1 MVKQKVKDSPLS
13 VCGCCVILQAPLC
26 FVCYED
32 GLKTRSL
39 ACHQLRPSP
48 PHITSRLFVV
58 RLWWPLM
65 WKKTAYHSFLRCV
78 VGLLRKNAKLVL
90 GLAGEASAIYDY
102 LSAAT
107 TTTMAINIANSHH
120 KQPQKCQG
128 YMREEKERFNNK
140 MQSACSALIAQ
151 SEVLRPG
158 WHINCG

>member
-26 FVCYED
+26 FVCHED

-39 ACHQLRPSP
+39 TCPRSPLSHSFTSGQSVFQLR
-48 PHITSRLFVV
+48 
-58 RLWWPLM
+58 WPLT
-65 WKKTAYHSFLRCV
+65 WKNCISLFLRCV
-78 VGLLRKNAKLVL
+78 FGLLRKNAKLVL

-107 TTTMAINIANSHH
+107 TTTTTINIANSHH
-120 KQPQKCQG
+120 KYPQKCQG
-128 YMREEKERFNNK
+128 CMREEKERFNNK

-158 WHINCG
+158 WHFNCG

>member
-26 FVCYED
+26 FVCHED

-39 ACHQLRPSP
+39 ACPQLTSPSP
-48 PHITSRLFVV
+48 PYNLTSVCGPTVMTFNV
-58 RLWWPLM
+58 
-65 WKKTAYHSFLRCV
+65 KKTAHHSFLRCV

-158 WHINCG
+158 